1 MNIQEISRLETWSI
15 DKKMLRGLGHA
26 LKTADIGD
34 IFRGFP
40 KKGRQLTVTNV
51 VFEYYHYN

>member
-15 DKKMLRGLGHA
+15 DKKCCEGWGHA

-40 KKGRQLTVTNV
+40 KEGRQLTVTNV